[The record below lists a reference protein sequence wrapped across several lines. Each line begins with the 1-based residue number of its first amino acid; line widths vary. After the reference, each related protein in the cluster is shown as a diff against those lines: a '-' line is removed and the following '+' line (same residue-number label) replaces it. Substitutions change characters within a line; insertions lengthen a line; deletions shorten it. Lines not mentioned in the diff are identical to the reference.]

1 MLYLECS
8 KNLAKEKIMSSEAIK
23 KLVNLDSIY
32 FFSCIFLFLLINSD
46 RNILDA
52 VYLFVVTFYYI
63 RIKVYRKK
71 S

>member
-1 MLYLECS
+1 
-8 KNLAKEKIMSSEAIK
+8 MSSEAIK